1 MQDNGDEWMSQKRN
15 VGGLCERQIRYA
27 RKTYGIILSEESLE
41 TLLVEVEAIVDS
53 RLLTTDLLTDLN
65 ILIPLSPINLPT
77 MKRKVMMSPSRVFS
91 TPDISSRKNGR
102 RVQHKSN
109 KIWDQWRMKVLW
121 HFRADK
127 RGIHQC
133 VTARLVILYY

>member
-15 VGGLCERQIRYA
+15 VGGFCERQIRYA

-109 KIWDQWRMKVLW
+109 KIWDQWRMKVL
-121 HFRADK
+121 
-127 RGIHQC
+127 
-133 VTARLVILYY
+133 

>member
-65 ILIPLSPINLPT
+65 ILIPLSPHPT
-77 MKRKVMMSPSRVFS
+77 ESNQLANNE
-91 TPDISSRKNGR
+91 T
-102 RVQHKSN
+102 KS
-109 KIWDQWRMKVLW
+109 D
-121 HFRADK
+121 D
-127 RGIHQC
+127 
-133 VTARLVILYY
+133 VTFTSIFNT